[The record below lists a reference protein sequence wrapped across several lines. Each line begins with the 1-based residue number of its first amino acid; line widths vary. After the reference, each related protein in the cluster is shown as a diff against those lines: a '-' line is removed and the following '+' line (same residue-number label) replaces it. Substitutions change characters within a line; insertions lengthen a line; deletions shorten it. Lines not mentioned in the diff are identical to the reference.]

1 MPFKPL
7 RKPTRLDPFRR
18 AVLRGLG
25 VLLPPLLTIVI
36 LLWVAGTIR
45 QYVFEPVTNGT
56 RSAIAWYWG
65 EQDKRLLS
73 REGVSEEIAKQ
84 LVLNRDKP
92 IELPGKKLYVA
103 LPANQNIFVPQQVA
117 DAVSESDPVGF
128 RAMTTRKAVYE
139 RFVDITYMQPQRV
152 IPLFVSVFLLVLYL
166 LGKFLAAGIGG
177 VFWNLFERGVHRL
190 PLVRNVYD
198 SVKQVTDFMFNE
210 RELEYTRVV
219 AVEYPRKGVW
229 SLGFVTGES
238 LSEIRSAAGE
248 PVLSLMIP
256 SSPMSLTGYTISV
269 PKSETVDLNLTIDQA
284 LQFVISCGVVIPA
297 DQAPRSFEPAK

>member
-7 RKPTRLDPFRR
+7 RKPSRLDPFRR

-45 QYVFEPVTNGT
+45 QYVFEPVTNGA
-56 RSAIAWYWG
+56 RSAIAWYWS

-73 REGVSEEIAKQ
+73 GEGVPELIARQERGEIK
-84 LVLNRDKP
+84 
-92 IELPGKKLYVA
+92 LPGDKIYVS
-103 LPANQNIFVPQQVA
+103 LPANQNVFVPQQVA
-117 DAVSESDPVGF
+117 DAVRENDPVGF

-166 LGKFLAAGIGG
+166 LGKFLAAGVGG

-198 SVKQVTDFMFNE
+198 SVKQVTDFMFNA

-219 AVEYPRKGVW
+219 AVEYPRKGIW

-269 PKSETVDLNLTIDQA
+269 PKSDTVDLNLTIDQA

-297 DQAPRSFEPAK
+297 DQVPRSFEPAKTPAD